1 MSGRR
6 DTLLEWRKEFPILET
21 STYLISNSLGA
32 MPRGVYRKLREYADA
47 WAKRGVRAWSD
58 SWWEMPL
65 AAGDAIAPLI
75 GAGPG
80 ELSMH
85 ANISLLQAILI
96 SCFDFRGTR
105 NRVVMSD
112 MEFPSNLYVYQKF
125 AGRLGARLRVVRSD
139 DGISVPTE
147 KLLDAI
153 DERTKLVPISHVLF
167 KSAYIQDIRAVVRKA
182 HSCGAIVIL
191 DTYHSVGIIPVD
203 VRQLGVDVL
212 VGGVLKWLCGGPGAS
227 FLWMRPSLRKK
238 LQPAVTGWFAHRHPF
253 AFETSM
259 RYTQGAG
266 KFLNGTPSISALAA
280 AQVGPGIIARA
291 GMENVR
297 RKSMRQ
303 TALLIG
309 EAERRGFAVRS
320 PLDPER
326 RGGTVTVHVP
336 HAHGV
341 SRELIRRNII
351 VDYRRGAGIRLAP
364 HFYNSDEELLA
375 VMESIENILRT
386 KAYRRHEGKSYTVT

>member
-1 MSGRR
+1 MKRRR
-6 DTLLEWRKEFPILET
+6 DPLLAWRKEFPILEN

-32 MPRGVYRKLREYADA
+32 MPREVYRKLREYADT
-47 WAKRGVRAWSD
+47 WAERGVRAWSD

-65 AAGDAIAPLI
+65 TAGDAIAPLV
-75 GAGPG
+75 GAKPG
-80 ELSMH
+80 EISMH

-96 SCFDFRGTR
+96 SCFEFRGPR
-105 NRVVMSD
+105 NRIVMSD

-125 AGRLGARLRVVRSD
+125 AARLGARLRMVRSD

-153 DERTKLVPISHVLF
+153 DERTALVPISHVLF
-167 KSAYIQDIRAVVRKA
+167 KSAYIQDIRAVVQKA
-182 HSCGAIVIL
+182 HSCGALVIL
-191 DTYHSVGIIPVD
+191 DGYHSVGIIPVD
-203 VRQLGVDVL
+203 VRKLGVDVL

-238 LQPAVTGWFAHRHPF
+238 LQPAITGWFAHRQPF
-253 AFETSM
+253 AFDTSM
-259 RYTQGAG
+259 RYAEGAA
-266 KFLNGTPSISALAA
+266 KFLNGTPSISALSA

-291 GMENVR
+291 GIENVR

-309 EAERRGFAVRS
+309 EAERRGFEIRS
-320 PLDPER
+320 PLDPEQ

-364 HFYNSDEELLA
+364 HFYNSDEELLS
-375 VMESIENILRT
+375 VMESIGNILQT
-386 KAYRRHEGKSYTVT
+386 KAYRRHEGKSFIVT